1 MSTIE
6 KAILFFFLVS
16 NISVYSKSIKQYITQ
31 KRKQYEDKTEK
42 QYGIMLLKQDKSCDI
57 SLVNL

>member
-42 QYGIMLLKQDKSCDI
+42 QHGIMLLKQDKSCDI